1 MVSTKTCNNPEI
13 FSKLWLH
20 ESMRVFY
27 DRLTTVHDQD
37 WFTHAAVELLNRHMK
52 QPWTHTDL
60 FEEISPNDDE
70 EPKTAPDP
78 IMFVDYLKPG
88 AEVRNYEFVKEFN
101 RLEGILDDYL
111 DEYNVSFPTQMGLV
125 FFKDAVLHI
134 SRMARILRQPRGNA
148 MLVGVGGSGKQSSTR
163 IAAFASRMQCVQ
175 IAISRGYGIP
185 EFREDIK
192 KLMLRTGL
200 EGNNT
205 VFLFTDTQIVVE
217 TMLEDINNVLNSGEI
232 PNLFPQDEMDKIVS
246 GMIPVV
252 KALNI
257 PETRDNCI
265 AQFVLRV
272 RDKLHIVLGMSPV
285 GSALRV
291 RCRNFASLISCTTI
305 DWFMAWPESALVA
318 VANKFLHDLQL
329 PSEDVR
335 AALVSGCGYVHT
347 SIAKYADQFFEELR
361 RKVYTTPKSYLDL
374 IGLYTNKLAG
384 LQGAV
389 DIKRE
394 RMIVGVQKLLETEE
408 IVSSLKAD
416 LTKLE
421 PVLIQ
426 KTKDAEELLAKV
438 AVEKTDADVVKERV
452 SADEAVVATQA
463 AEVKA
468 IADDAQKD
476 LDAAMP
482 ALNNAVKALDSLT
495 KGDIVEVKGF
505 TKPPPAVQTV
515 MVSYK

>member
-1 MVSTKTCNNPEI
+1 M
-13 FSKLWLH
+13 
-20 ESMRVFY
+20 
-27 DRLTTVHDQD
+27 
-37 WFTHAAVELLNRHMK
+37 
-52 QPWTHTDL
+52 
-60 FEEISPNDDE
+60 
-70 EPKTAPDP
+70 
-78 IMFVDYLKPG
+78 
-88 AEVRNYEFVKEFN
+88 
-101 RLEGILDDYL
+101 
-111 DEYNVSFPTQMGLV
+111 
-125 FFKDAVLHI
+125 
-134 SRMARILRQPRGNA
+134 
-148 MLVGVGGSGKQSSTR
+148 
-163 IAAFASRMQCVQ
+163 
-175 IAISRGYGIP
+175 
-185 EFREDIK
+185 
-192 KLMLRTGL
+192 
-200 EGNNT
+200 
-205 VFLFTDTQIVVE
+205 
-217 TMLEDINNVLNSGEI
+217 
-232 PNLFPQDEMDKIVS
+232 
-246 GMIPVV
+246 
-252 KALNI
+252 
-257 PETRDNCI
+257 
-265 AQFVLRV
+265 
-272 RDKLHIVLGMSPV
+272 
-285 GSALRV
+285 
-291 RCRNFASLISCTTI
+291 
-305 DWFMAWPESALVA
+305 
-318 VANKFLHDLQL
+318 
-329 PSEDVR
+329 
-335 AALVSGCGYVHT
+335 HT